1 MVHPNVVCHDAY
13 VPIDP
18 VTIKPPRPTFSNAG
32 RWLIVVSVPWF
43 FLVLL
48 GSSALGLV
56 GRDDPQAQR
65 ILAIIV
71 AGAPVIVL
79 VFHQWLGRVPGL
91 RWLHHRIQPR
101 LAIGAN
107 GLDLRLPDVG
117 EHFYSWDKVGGIRTR
132 TRGGADLLAPDGAVL
147 ARIPES
153 MVLAGGT
160 WWRSESVASV
170 VVRVRPD
177 RYRLS
182 GANWAGVPT
191 EFALRSPSEPI
202 TTVDQWADR
211 RLLVNAA
218 VAIAFVVV
226 TGFLVVRYLTS

>member
-13 VPIDP
+13 VLIDP

-91 RWLHHRIQPR
+91 RWLHHRTSHASR
-101 LAIGAN
+101 L
-107 GLDLRLPDVG
+107 
-117 EHFYSWDKVGGIRTR
+117 E
-132 TRGGADLLAPDGAVL
+132 
-147 ARIPES
+147 
-153 MVLAGGT
+153 
-160 WWRSESVASV
+160 
-170 VVRVRPD
+170 
-177 RYRLS
+177 
-182 GANWAGVPT
+182 PT
-191 EFALRSPSEPI
+191 A
-202 TTVDQWADR
+202 
-211 RLLVNAA
+211 
-218 VAIAFVVV
+218 
-226 TGFLVVRYLTS
+226 LTSGFPMSGSTSTAGTR